1 MPRKRSEPKAMKL
14 AGKPVSPDTGAPPV
28 IRNTTPRTSTM
39 VPSVVMNG
47 LTSRNA
53 MTRPLA
59 SPTAAPAAIPASTPA
74 AMPACSITIAATQP
88 ASAAVEPTERSKP
101 PPMITKVMPRAITAM
116 IEDCTR
122 MLVRLSGERNRSVSS
137 AVTAHNTISEI
148 SGMWPAIFKRRMS
161 PADRRLQLRLVEP
174 LRAIER
180 GGDAA
185 LPHRQHA
192 VAEAGELAEIAGIEQ
207 RGAAAGDEIANELV
221 DLHLGGDVD
230 PLRRLV
236 EQQHGDAPRQPFRQ
250 DHLLLIAA
258 GERAGR
264 QLRPARTDVEERH
277 QLGDDAIAGS
287 AVDDAIARERVEVGK
302 QNIVA
307 HRQAHDQAKRALRRH
322 HADAGGDGVGR
333 MSEPARLAADLDRRR
348 LAGGAEQAT

>member
-1 MPRKRSEPKAMKL
+1 MPSKRSEPKATNSP
-14 AGKPVSPDTGAPPV
+14 GKPVSPETGAPPV

-39 VPSVVMNG
+39 VPRVVMKG
-47 LTSRNA
+47 LTLSQA
-53 MTRPLA
+53 MVTPLTRPT
-59 SPTAAPAAIPASTPA
+59 SAPAAIPAATPA
-74 AMPACSITIAATQP
+74 AIPASSITMLATQP
-88 ASAAVEPTERSKP
+88 DSAAVEPTERSKP

-122 MLVRLSGERNRSVSS
+122 MLVRLSGERKRSVSS
-137 AVTAHNTISEI
+137 AVTAHSTISES
-148 SGMWPAIFKRRMS
+148 SGMWPARFKRRMS
-161 PADRRLQLRLVEP
+161 SADRCLQLRLVEP

-185 LPHRQHA
+185 LAHRQHA

-207 RGAAAGDEIANELV
+207 RAAPAGDAIANELV

-230 PLRRLV
+230 PLRRFV
-236 EQQHGDAPRQPFRQ
+236 EQQHDDAPRQPFRQ

-277 QLGDDAIAGS
+277 QLG
-287 AVDDAIARERVEVGK
+287 
-302 QNIVA
+302 
-307 HRQAHDQAKRALRRH
+307 
-322 HADAGGDGVGR
+322 
-333 MSEPARLAADLDRRR
+333 
-348 LAGGAEQAT
+348 